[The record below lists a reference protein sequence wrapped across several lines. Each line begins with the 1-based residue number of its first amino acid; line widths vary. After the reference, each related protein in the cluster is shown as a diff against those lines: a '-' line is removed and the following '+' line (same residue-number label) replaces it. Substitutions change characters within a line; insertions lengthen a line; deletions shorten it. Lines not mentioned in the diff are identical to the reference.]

1 MCKGLRLAVA
11 IEEGQAGGTITVLIL
26 AHLKMTERR
35 VVIELHS
42 PIIGCKF
49 NHNSQLKGCLA
60 LPLTN

>member
-1 MCKGLRLAVA
+1 MCKGLRLTVA

-42 PIIGCKF
+42 PIMG
-49 NHNSQLKGCLA
+49 
-60 LPLTN
+60 